1 MFKIILGCKNGKI
14 VYSSVGRETGQG
26 SEGGLSQS
34 VINHSNVTDQT
45 ENISKLS
52 DLGDKSVSF

>member
-1 MFKIILGCKNGKI
+1 M
-14 VYSSVGRETGQG
+14 YSSVGRETGQG
-26 SEGGLSQS
+26 SEGGLSQF